1 VINVFKK
8 ANCSVSTGKHL
19 QVAEAEE
26 AQSKIEELKDEEYNE
41 RRMMQMSVN
50 EQEIDQML

>member
-1 VINVFKK
+1 
-8 ANCSVSTGKHL
+8 
-19 QVAEAEE
+19 VAEAEE

>member
-1 VINVFKK
+1 VFKK
-8 ANCSVSTGKHL
+8 ASCSVSTGEHL

>member
-1 VINVFKK
+1 
-8 ANCSVSTGKHL
+8 VS
-19 QVAEAEE
+19 EAEE